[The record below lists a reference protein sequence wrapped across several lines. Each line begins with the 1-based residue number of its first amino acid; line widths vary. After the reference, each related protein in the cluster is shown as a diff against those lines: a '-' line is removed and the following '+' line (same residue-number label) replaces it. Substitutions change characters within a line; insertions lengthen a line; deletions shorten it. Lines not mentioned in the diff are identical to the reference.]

1 MANRI
6 LKWFIY
12 TLVFA
17 LLPTFISILFSFLF
31 DLKINDF
38 SAELLFFTIMICA
51 TSLNDIQEM
60 KLKIKKDFVFNL
72 FFGICILIIVTVSVI
87 YGSIVLVNMSQQT
100 ILLKC
105 NIKTIS
111 IVLSILSGIIS
122 FLIQV
127 ILYRTE
133 GVEQ

>member
-1 MANRI
+1 
-6 LKWFIY
+6 
-12 TLVFA
+12 
-17 LLPTFISILFSFLF
+17 
-31 DLKINDF
+31 
-38 SAELLFFTIMICA
+38 MICA
-51 TSLNDIQEM
+51 TSLNDIQAM

-111 IVLSILSGIIS
+111 IILSILSGIIG

-133 GVEQ
+133 VVEQ